1 MQHPDFRVKGK
12 IFATLAPGG
21 EWGVLKLTPQLQA
34 SLLREHPAIFERCSG
49 AWGERGYTKV
59 LLEKARPALVT
70 PLMRESWR
78 LVAPAKLR
86 AKHPDV

>member
-12 IFATLAPGG
+12 VFATLAPGG
-21 EWGVLKLTPQLQA
+21 EWGVLKLTLQRQTG
-34 SLLREHPAIFERCSG
+34 LIREQPELFEPCAG
-49 AWGERGYTKV
+49 AWGARGYTKV
-59 LLEKARPALVT
+59 RLASARPALIA

-86 AKHPDV
+86 AQHPDV